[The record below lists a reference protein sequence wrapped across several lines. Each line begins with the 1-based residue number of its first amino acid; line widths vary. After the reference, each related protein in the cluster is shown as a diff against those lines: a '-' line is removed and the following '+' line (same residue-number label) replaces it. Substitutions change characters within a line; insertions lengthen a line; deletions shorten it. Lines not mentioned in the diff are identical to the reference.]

1 MVPVSLRPLALALA
15 MIMVLTTLTTAWAQS
30 NVADERAFPRGADDY
45 AAGDFAG
52 AHGEWRALALKGHV
66 RSMNNVGIMYT
77 QGKGKVTLRLIQA
90 PWWGPAG
97 AIG

>member
-1 MVPVSLRPLALALA
+1 MIPVSLRPLALA

-66 RSMNNVGIMYT
+66 RSMNNVAIMYT
-77 QGKGKVTLRLIQA
+77 QSKGKVTLRLIQA
-90 PWWGPAG
+90 PLWGPAV

>member
-1 MVPVSLRPLALALA
+1 MIPVSLRPLALA

-52 AHGEWRALALKGHV
+52 AHGEWRALGLKGHV

>member
-30 NVADERAFPRGADDY
+30 NVADEPAFLRGADDY

-52 AHGEWRALALKGHV
+52 ARGEWRALALKGHA
-66 RSMNNVGIMYT
+66 RSMNNVAIMYPRVRA
-77 QGKGKVTLRLIQA
+77 QRRSASSRLLGGVRRA
-90 PWWGPAG
+90 R
-97 AIG
+97 